1 MRFVHLKTTLTVA
14 LSLICFLSTS
24 IFGRAQDIQPS
35 DQELSG
41 ALPTEVSSADYKL
54 LPSDF
59 LQVRV
64 FQEEDLT
71 REVSVSQDYTISLP
85 LIGTI
90 DVRGRSLRQ
99 TEDLIRQL
107 YDRDFLVNPQITLV
121 VLRYAE
127 RAVNVIGSVNS
138 PRAVPFPPE
147 RGLTLIEA
155 VARAG
160 GFSRLAD
167 KSKVRII
174 RTDDQGNNT
183 TYTINVDRLINGRS
197 ASSWPLQVD
206 DVIEVPEGFF

>member
-1 MRFVHLKTTLTVA
+1 LKTTFIGKLFLCLALLSCVSANGQGDSESLTQTTA
-14 LSLICFLSTS
+14 GLQASS
-24 IFGRAQDIQPS
+24 P
-35 DQELSG
+35 
-41 ALPTEVSSADYKL
+41 SADYKL
-54 LPSDF
+54 LPSDYI
-59 LQVRV
+59 QVRV

-71 REVSVSQDYTISLP
+71 RETSVSQDYTISLP
-85 LIGTI
+85 LIGTV

-138 PRAVPFPPE
+138 PQAVPFPPE

-167 KSKVRII
+167 KSKVRIV
-174 RTDDQGNNT
+174 RTDDKGVNT
-183 TYTINVDRLINGRS
+183 TFTINVDRLIDGRS
-197 ASSWPLQVD
+197 ASNWPLQVD
-206 DVIEVPEGFF
+206 DIVEVPERFL